1 MSTKLEHAAF
11 VLMTRAG
18 SPSLYIIELPTL
30 FRQRTQLVL
39 QLEAFKIHLEE
50 RKAVEYEE
58 GPINQ
63 LAEKEKEIEVRTM
76 SCALTTPKPNAQ
88 YC

>member
-1 MSTKLEHAAF
+1 M
-11 VLMTRAG
+11 
-18 SPSLYIIELPTL
+18 
-30 FRQRTQLVL
+30 VL